1 MPGSD
6 RYDSAVLVGLGTVPA
21 SPLSTRDNAGT
32 ALTTPA
38 VSRGHRRR
46 KDVGELIKTQ
56 ARAHLRW
63 KEPRHSLSKL
73 IRQLSL
79 DGKEGKSGQDRA
91 AATKAQREPSTPAQ
105 AGTHRRLHKSISA
118 KKNCPEVGHRQQ
130 TPQPFSQ
137 PTVNYHKNI
146 FVMRHPLLSPRLLR
160 VMERFQS
167 LEDKSQALGCL
178 PGRIIL
184 HQVEFCSNYLQNS
197 WTAG

>member
-73 IRQLSL
+73 IPQLSWMAKRENRARTEQLPPKPSVSPQHQHGLAPTDGSTSPSVQRKIVLRL
-79 DGKEGKSGQDRA
+79 DTA
-91 AATKAQREPSTPAQ
+91 
-105 AGTHRRLHKSISA
+105 
-118 KKNCPEVGHRQQ
+118 N
-130 TPQPFSQ
+130 
-137 PTVNYHKNI
+137 
-146 FVMRHPLLSPRLLR
+146 RHPSPSPSPPLITTKIYLS
-160 VMERFQS
+160 
-167 LEDKSQALGCL
+167 
-178 PGRIIL
+178 
-184 HQVEFCSNYLQNS
+184 
-197 WTAG
+197 